1 MNFEPLIL
9 VILIVALLG
18 AAAALATPPGR
29 LPLALRGVYRIMRKD
44 RGENPAPPAA
54 GPAPLWR
61 RILAFFLVV
70 LAALLV
76 LA

>member
-1 MNFEPLIL
+1 MGDLII
-9 VILIVALLG
+9 VIVIIALLG

-29 LPLALRGVYRIMRKD
+29 LPLALRGVYRIMKKD
-44 RGENPAPPAA
+44 RGESAAPPVT

-61 RILAFFLVV
+61 RILAFILVV
-70 LAALLV
+70 FAALLA